1 MLMPR
6 YVVLYKFTDQ
16 GLKKIKDT
24 VSRAAAVRKANE
36 ARGFKVIGTYWTEGH
51 YDIVSI
57 IESPDEA
64 SMMSGLFNIAQAGNV
79 HSETL
84 RAYNEVE
91 MKKALSRPAAKRPA
105 AKRPAKRRTAS
116 SRRPARRSA

>member
-51 YDIVSI
+51 YDIVTI

-84 RAYNEVE
+84 RAYNEAE
-91 MKKALSRPAAKRPA
+91 MKKALARPAAKRPA
-105 AKRPAKRRTAS
+105 AKRPARRRTAA
-116 SRRPARRSA
+116 RRPARRSA